1 MFFFMFVLFRMHERD
16 TVTEKDID
24 IAIQMTLEYV
34 LAQRS
39 KQSTRWTEKVVNIS
53 KYITKKF
60 FWKNILAKTFFC
72 HENKLLVNFFLQ
84 TLKSG

>member
-1 MFFFMFVLFRMHERD
+1 MFVLFRMHEQD

-24 IAIQMTLEYV
+24 IAIQMTLVYI

-39 KQSTRWTEKVVNIS
+39 KQSTRWTEKVANIS

-60 FWKNILAKTFFC
+60 F
-72 HENKLLVNFFLQ
+72 
-84 TLKSG
+84 

>member
-1 MFFFMFVLFRMHERD
+1 MFVLFRMHEQD

-24 IAIQMTLEYV
+24 IAIQMTLVYI

-39 KQSTRWTEKVVNIS
+39 KQSTRWTEKVANIS
-53 KYITKKF
+53 KYIIKKF

-72 HENKLLVNFFLQ
+72 HETNFW
-84 TLKSG
+84 